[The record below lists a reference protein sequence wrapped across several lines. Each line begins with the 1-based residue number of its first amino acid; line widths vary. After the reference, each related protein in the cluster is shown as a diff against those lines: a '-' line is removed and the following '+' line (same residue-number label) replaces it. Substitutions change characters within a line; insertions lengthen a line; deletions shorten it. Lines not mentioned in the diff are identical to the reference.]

1 MILRPQRYRTLLGFL
16 LGMFI
21 SIIILGVAFFYYQS
35 NINKITEQK
44 MLEIKN
50 SAIEE
55 YIENNPTS
63 LIYIATSEKKAG
75 EVLTDQDLIPAEISA
90 DILPTDAITNPSSVV
105 GKVTRCNISKNMPIT
120 MSMLYEEDE
129 YPDDIRLVEYTT
141 VYLPQKLEPME
152 FIDIRIM
159 FPNGLDYIVLS
170 KKQVKDLQRQSSEN
184 QKNTIWFH
192 AGEEEILRM
201 ASAMIDASIVDGTIL
216 YALPYVAPDI
226 QSEAVKTYPSNP
238 EVQSLILQDPNI
250 VQKAVTELEIRN
262 REIFEKRI
270 NEDFQNSGRNK
281 IFGDIIDSVNINPV
295 VDNGN
300 ITDSGTGVTGV
311 EDKL

>member
-21 SIIILGVAFFYYQS
+21 SLIILGIAFFYYQS
-35 NINKITEQK
+35 NVNKITEQK
-44 MLEIKN
+44 ILDIKN

-55 YIENNPTS
+55 YFKSHPTS
-63 LIYIATSEKKAG
+63 LIYIAASEKKAG
-75 EVLTDQDLIPAEISA
+75 EVLTDQDLIPAEISS
-90 DILPTDAITNPSSVV
+90 DILPADAITDPSSVL
-105 GKVTRCNISKNMPIT
+105 GKVTRCNISKNTAIT
-120 MSMLYEEDE
+120 KSVLYEEED
-129 YPDDIRLVEYTT
+129 YPDDMRLVEYTT
-141 VYLPQKLEPME
+141 VNLPQKLEPME

-192 AGEEEILRM
+192 SGEEEILRM
-201 ASAMIDASIVDGTIL
+201 ASAMIDASVVDGTIL
-216 YALPYVAPDI
+216 YAVPYVAPDI

-238 EVQSLILQDPNI
+238 EVQSLILQNPNI

-262 REIFEKRI
+262 REIFEERV

-281 IFGDIIDSVNINPV
+281 VFGDITDSVTINPAV
-295 VDNGN
+295 SEDI
-300 ITDSGTGVTGV
+300 ITEPNSGLEG
-311 EDKL
+311 KL

>member
-1 MILRPQRYRTLLGFL
+1 
-16 LGMFI
+16 
-21 SIIILGVAFFYYQS
+21 
-35 NINKITEQK
+35 